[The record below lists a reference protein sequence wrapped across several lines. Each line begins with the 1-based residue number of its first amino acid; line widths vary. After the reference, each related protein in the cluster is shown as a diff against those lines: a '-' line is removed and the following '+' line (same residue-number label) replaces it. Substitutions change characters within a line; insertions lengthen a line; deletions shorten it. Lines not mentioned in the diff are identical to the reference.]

1 MKISEVEIKETP
13 DGDLYF
19 TLPDEVY
26 DRLGWREGDE
36 LIWDWRPKHKDFIIK
51 KCRYESVELDLDD
64 ETFTG
69 IAKLAHDNDVTFNRQ
84 IEMIMKEFISHHEQV
99 ADSTGI

>member
-1 MKISEVEIKETP
+1 MTISEVEIKESP

-26 DRLGWREGDE
+26 DRLGWTEGDE
-36 LIWDWRPKHKDFIIK
+36 LIWDWRPKHNNFVIK

-64 ETFTG
+64 ETFTRV
-69 IAKLAHDNDVTFNRQ
+69 AKHAHDNDVTFNKQ
-84 IEMIMKEFISHHEQV
+84 VEMILNECISQHEQV
-99 ADSTGI
+99 ADSTDI